1 MKPPCWPKQIVHN
14 PWRSTIFFNFPR
26 IIFKNPFKLPFWQ
39 IPSPDS
45 NPFFFQKKTSKT
57 PGWAEVAPKG
67 RVRGQEKRGRDDA
80 QLGSRS
86 MGKNHQ
92 KPICLGSIGGISSWG
107 PGILH
112 GWWVGLHR
120 FTTFYRFSSK
130 LDPDSMELQF
140 LHAEIWRWNMVE
152 HGGTWWNIDRLF
164 LKMNDF
170 TSIKYSL
177 KYVFKGELLPPV
189 HRETWCK
196 WVICL
201 NSWNMRIYI

>member
-152 HGGTWWNIDRLF
+152 HGGTWWN
-164 LKMNDF
+164 M
-170 TSIKYSL
+170 
-177 KYVFKGELLPPV
+177 VEHGG
-189 HRETWCK
+189 TW
-196 WVICL
+196 
-201 NSWNMRIYI
+201 WNMVKHWPALFENEWFYLHQI